1 MVNTVIK
8 QLSYRDIREA
18 KRSSIKARNKR
29 NINELTKN
37 FFYGEWTYVYV
48 EQILVRKIYHRG
60 YK

>member
-37 FFYGEWTYVYV
+37 FFTENELMFMWN
-48 EQILVRKIYHRG
+48 KFW
-60 YK
+60 

>member
-37 FFYGEWTYVYV
+37 FFLRRMNLCLCGTNFGKKN
-48 EQILVRKIYHRG
+48 IS
-60 YK
+60 

>member
-8 QLSYRDIREA
+8 QLSYRDIRAA

-37 FFYGEWTYVYV
+37 FFLRRMNLCLCGTNFGK
-48 EQILVRKIYHRG
+48 KIYHRG